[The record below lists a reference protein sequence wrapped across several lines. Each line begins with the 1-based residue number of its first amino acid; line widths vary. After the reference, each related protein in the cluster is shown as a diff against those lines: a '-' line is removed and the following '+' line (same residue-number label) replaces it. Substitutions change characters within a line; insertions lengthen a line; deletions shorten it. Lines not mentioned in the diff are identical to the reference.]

1 MPLDIGTKG
10 VQDWEK
16 GSIEMSPR
24 ILFFFFLNLEAIFR
38 GKMTEKD
45 KQPFRMLW
53 ENIKWPN
60 ISEVWVL

>member
-1 MPLDIGTKG
+1 MFLDIGTKG

-24 ILFFFFLNLEAIFR
+24 IFFFLTWRQFSE
-38 GKMTEKD
+38 GKWLK
-45 KQPFRMLW
+45 KPFRMLW

-60 ISEVWVL
+60 ISGVWVL